1 MKRRDFMLTA
11 AMLVSSLRYARGQQ
25 PAPKKRIG
33 VALAS
38 TKVEDVKRDPIARQF
53 DEELRRAGLV
63 EGENVI
69 VDRYSAEGRSDRYE
83 SIAREVVASNPDLI
97 WTGGTPMTLRLKAVT
112 NTIPIVTMTGDPVRF
127 GIVSNLARP
136 GGNITGVSVDAGV
149 EVWGKRLE
157 LLSQAV
163 PGLKR
168 VAFVSTQG
176 GWTGPGG
183 RATHDAAP
191 KLGISLTSV
200 LLNNPYNE
208 AEYRRVLGSVQREQF
223 DAVMMSDE
231 NEHLP
236 HRALTAQLVQQ
247 NRLPAMYNLRD
258 QTEAGGLMSYSWD
271 IKAAIRRNAEQMAE
285 ILLRG
290 GKPADMPYF
299 RATTFEL
306 VINLKSA
313 KELGLEVPAELVA
326 GAAAV
331 IE

>member
-127 GIVSNLARP
+127 GIVSDLARP

-149 EVWGKRLE
+149 GIWGKRLE
-157 LLSQAV
+157 LLGQAV

-176 GWTGPGG
+176 GWNGPGG
-183 RATHDAAP
+183 RATQDAAP

-200 LLNNPYNE
+200 LLNSPYTE

-223 DAVMMSDE
+223 DGVMMSDE
-231 NEHLP
+231 NEHIP
-236 HRALTAQLVQQ
+236 HRVLTAQLIQQ
-247 NRLPAMYNLRD
+247 NRLPAIYN
-258 QTEAGGLMSYSWD
+258 T
-271 IKAAIRRNAEQMAE
+271 AIRPR
-285 ILLRG
+285 
-290 GKPADMPYF
+290 P
-299 RATTFEL
+299 
-306 VINLKSA
+306 V
-313 KELGLEVPAELVA
+313 V
-326 GAAAV
+326 
-331 IE
+331 